1 MLKTDYIKAFTKA
14 IEEADLENE
23 NVARNL
29 DNALVMASAKYEVND
44 CVNVEGLT
52 SNGKWELTDPV
63 FNFGINRYRLKP
75 EPQYKPLRL
84 SNIRKLYNEPIIC
97 KSDRVFYTIVG
108 VVWQEFVG
116 LPKQAVFAK
125 IQNKETKEIRQVHVD
140 ELLRDYLFCAVNKLK
155 PVGVEVTI

>member
-29 DNALVMASAKYEVND
+29 DNALVMASAKYEDND

-75 EPQYKPLRL
+75 EPQYKPFDYESVKEYLEKTVIPIDFPSQKLVMASANTEGVYLIDYVLRTARCWV
-84 SNIRKLYNEPIIC
+84 SFN
-97 KSDRVFYTIVG
+97 
-108 VVWQEFVG
+108 G
-116 LPKQAVFAK
+116 LITDF
-125 IQNKETKEIRQVHVD
+125 TLD
-140 ELLRDYLFCAVNKLK
+140 GK
-155 PVGVEVTI
+155 PAGVEV

>member
-1 MLKTDYIKAFTKA
+1 MLRTDYIKAFTKA

-75 EPQYKPLRL
+75 EPQYKPFDVESFKPYRDCWFMRNGSNLILKVANYYDEGITIAMYRDRL
-84 SNIRKLYNEPIIC
+84 ASYSWEYFMENFTL
-97 KSDRVFYTIVG
+97 DG
-108 VVWQEFVG
+108 
-116 LPKQAVFAK
+116 
-125 IQNKETKEIRQVHVD
+125 
-140 ELLRDYLFCAVNKLK
+140 K
-155 PVGVEVTI
+155 PAGVEVTI